1 MQGSR
6 AHQSGHGTAEAH
18 EQRDKRLAAEP
29 EQPQRIIRDKRAARH
44 IPAVLK
50 QTEEEK
56 EQGYL
61 RQKGAHG
68 AQSRE
73 YSAADQVF
81 HPLGR
86 AERAENAYK
95 SG

>member
-1 MQGSR
+1 MAKFKRNLITTALPYANGPV
-6 AHQSGHGTAEAH
+6 HIGH
-18 EQRDKRLAAEP
+18 LAGVYV
-29 EQPQRIIRDKRAARH
+29 
-44 IPAVLK
+44 PADIYVR
-50 QTEEEK
+50 
-56 EQGYL
+56 YL